1 MSKFLG
7 NPKLKA
13 EHVAEAT
20 PLFRKMPLLTTYFEE
35 DMKGRL
41 VLTLDP
47 ELQAEFERAVAR
59 RYGKYTALNARR
71 AGMEALRTWTVP
83 REKKR

>member
-7 NPKLKA
+7 NPRLKSHHAA
-13 EHVAEAT
+13 EST

-47 ELQAEFERAVAR
+47 ELQEEFEKAVAR

-71 AGMEALRTWTVP
+71 AGSEALKAWAK
-83 REKKR
+83 EKRK

>member
-41 VLTLDP
+41 VLALDP
-47 ELQAEFERAVAR
+47 ELQEAFERAVTR
-59 RYGKYTALNARR
+59 KYGKYTALNARR
-71 AGMEALRTWTVP
+71 AGREAIQAWA
-83 REKKR
+83 RERRR